1 MDLMVLRT
9 FSSLTKCIILLFHK
23 CSWLLLVAKQLH
35 FKFPG
40 RSLCCSVELSSVFCF
55 FLLVQKFSRSL
66 LQKLSAKNPG
76 IGRAGKG
83 DLWEEGKTQTT
94 VGAEYLTA
102 DPVGCHP
109 FSCWKYGI
117 SLECSIKIRINWLNL
132 IYLGSS
138 KLAP

>member
-1 MDLMVLRT
+1 MVLRT

-23 CSWLLLVAKQLH
+23 CSWILLVAKQLH

-55 FLLVQKFSRSL
+55 FLLVQKLSWSL
-66 LQKLSAKNPG
+66 LQRLSDKNPG
-76 IGRAGKG
+76 IGRAGQG
-83 DLWEEGKTQTT
+83 DLWEEGITQTT
-94 VGAEYLTA
+94 MDTEEYLTA
-102 DPVGCHP
+102 GPAGCHP
-109 FSCWKYGI
+109 FSCWKYGMP
-117 SLECSIKIRINWLNL
+117 LECSIKIRINWLNL